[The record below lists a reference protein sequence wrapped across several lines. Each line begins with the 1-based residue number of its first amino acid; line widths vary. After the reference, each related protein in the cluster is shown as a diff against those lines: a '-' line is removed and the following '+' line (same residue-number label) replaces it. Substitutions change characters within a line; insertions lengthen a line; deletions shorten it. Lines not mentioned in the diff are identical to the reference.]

1 MSFFEILCNCL
12 RSFSWIN
19 RLAVSTA
26 QTTAAVPEH
35 ALLRSL
41 APPSTHPSGP
51 FLTDST
57 LIVDQAV
64 TGAVGMTTYDNWTLQ
79 TWLSGLP
86 KLSLAHILTNNLL
99 QNPKVASF
107 VEDTRPTLAAA
118 AVYEPY
124 WPPFMRSL
132 PTTAPLDEKKTPEDS
147 VAELHYEELLAI
159 QSRARQIV
167 HGIDAQRPSDQ
178 YASEEV
184 IARDLRRLIRL
195 CTNTLYA
202 TAEGHSVAALVGL
215 LVVAQECL
223 EAIPRLR
230 RYLFSQAGTGRLI
243 VLEMASILK
252 NFKQPSAASLVA
264 QRALLFKVLE
274 PPPGHSASWFPCVI
288 ENICLE
294 MADHDREWVHR
305 QEYENVAD
313 IASQYL

>member
-1 MSFFEILCNCL
+1 MFFFELLCNCL

-26 QTTAAVPEH
+26 QTTAAAPEH

-41 APPSTHPSGP
+41 APPSTHPTGP
-51 FLTDST
+51 FLTEST

-64 TGAVGMTTYDNWTLQ
+64 TGAVGMTTYDDWTLQ

-86 KLSLAHILTNNLL
+86 KLSLCHILTNNLL

-107 VEDTRPTLAAA
+107 VESTRPTPAA
-118 AVYEPY
+118 YEPY
-124 WPPFMRSL
+124 WPPLMRSF
-132 PTTAPLDEKKTPEDS
+132 PTTAPLDEKKTAEDS
-147 VAELHYEELLAI
+147 VAEQHYQELVAI

-167 HGIDAQRPSDQ
+167 HQIDAQRPSDQ
-178 YASEEV
+178 YASEEI

-202 TAEGHSVAALVGL
+202 TADGHSMAALVGL

-252 NFKQPSAASLVA
+252 NFKQPSAASSLIA
-264 QRALLFKVLE
+264 QRALLLKILE

-288 ENICLE
+288 ENTCLE
-294 MADHDREWVHR
+294 MADHDREWVHK
-305 QEYENVAD
+305 QEYENVAG